1 MLRGQDLCLATGLPA
16 ASWQVPD
23 SEDEGTDCPLCIPL
37 CRETSKFLTR
47 KEKLLPVSRL
57 PHSIRVLNFMH
68 VANSGG
74 KIPIWEDLCDRQGP
88 KLRSQQTRDLGLP
101 MKDGGM
107 CLLQTCKRFM
117 WG

>member
-1 MLRGQDLCLATGLPA
+1 MLRGQDLWLATGLPA

-23 SEDEGTDCPLCIPL
+23 SEDEETDCPPCIPF
-37 CRETSKFLTR
+37 CRETSKFLSR
-47 KEKLLPVSRL
+47 KEKLLLVSRL

-88 KLRSQQTRDLGLP
+88 KLRSQQTRDLRFL

-107 CLLQTCKRFM
+107 SLLQTCKRIM